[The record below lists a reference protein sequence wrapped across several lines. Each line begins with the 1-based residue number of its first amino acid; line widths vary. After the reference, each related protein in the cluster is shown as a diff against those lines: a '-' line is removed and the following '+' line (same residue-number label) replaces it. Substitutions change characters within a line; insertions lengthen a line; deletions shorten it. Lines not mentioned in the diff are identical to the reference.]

1 MKFMKLFSNAV
12 KKEMTDKPKKKPRDE
27 SLLVEYKLSQEMHTY
42 YGTILWKI
50 GAIFIP
56 ISLGGFAVSVH
67 QNLSDAPLIVVTLVL
82 TGLLGW
88 FMLSARRLRHLA
100 FLYILRCEEIEKIL
114 GLKQHT
120 NKHQNDTTSVTVTGI
135 EISPQRFT
143 GKDINTYIPTLLLI
157 MFWGYNIYK
166 ALT

>member
-1 MKFMKLFSNAV
+1 M
-12 KKEMTDKPKKKPRDE
+12 
-27 SLLVEYKLSQEMHTY
+27 
-42 YGTILWKI
+42 I
-50 GAIFIP
+50 
-56 ISLGGFAVSVH
+56 
-67 QNLSDAPLIVVTLVL
+67 
-82 TGLLGW
+82 
-88 FMLSARRLRHLA
+88 SARRLRHLA

>member
-1 MKFMKLFSNAV
+1 
-12 KKEMTDKPKKKPRDE
+12 MTDKPKKKPTDK
-27 SLLVEYKLSQEMHTY
+27 SLLVEYKLAQEMHTY
-42 YGTILWKI
+42 YGKILWRI

-82 TGLLGW
+82 SGLLGW

-100 FLYILRCEEIEKIL
+100 FLYILRCVEIEKIL

-120 NKHQNDTTSVTVTGI
+120 NKHQNDTTSVTVAGI
-135 EISPQRFT
+135 KIDPQRFT
-143 GKDINTYIPTLLLI
+143 GKDINRYIPILLLI